1 MSDKPTEIDRLEAI
15 VIRREGLAAAME
27 RSYTGREA
35 GLKDLINTT
44 NDYLLA
50 VQTLKLAKIEA
61 LLARKEQRELKAE
74 KIAKITRQLGG

>member
-27 RSYTGREA
+27 RSYKNLGA
-35 GLKDLINTT
+35 SMKDLIAVTD
-44 NDYLLA
+44 DYLLA

-61 LLARKEQRELKAE
+61 LLARKEQRELRAE
-74 KIAKITRQLGG
+74 KIAKITRQLG